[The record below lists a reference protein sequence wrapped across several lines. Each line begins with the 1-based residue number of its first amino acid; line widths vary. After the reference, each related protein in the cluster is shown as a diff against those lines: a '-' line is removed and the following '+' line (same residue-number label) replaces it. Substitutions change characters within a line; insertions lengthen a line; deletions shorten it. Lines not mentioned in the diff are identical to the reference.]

1 MGGEAPAVVMDVF
14 LVPIGPQRYE
24 LYCEVPDHEDSPA
37 PLPAGGWVARFEDKF
52 RAVMQTIDRR
62 SRETSHT
69 RWAKLRNR
77 ALAWLAERV
86 AEQRLLWQLRLHRDA
101 VLHFPH
107 DLEPEG
113 AMSLMRQSLSADLRR
128 HGVWLAVNL
137 VLLALAG
144 LLTVIPG
151 PNVVAFYFAFRV
163 VGHYMS
169 IRGAKHGLAELVWTP
184 TASEPLTELR
194 RAVALDPSR
203 RAREVSVVAER
214 LELEKLASFVERMAL
229 RGA

>member
-1 MGGEAPAVVMDVF
+1 MAAGRMDVF
-14 LVPIGPQRYE
+14 LVPIGRQRHE
-24 LYCEVPDHEDSPA
+24 LYCEVPDRADSAA
-37 PLPAGGWVARFEDKF
+37 PLPAEGWVARFEDKF

-69 RWAKLRNR
+69 RWARLRNR
-77 ALAWLAERV
+77 ALGWLAERV

-107 DLEPEG
+107 DLGPE
-113 AMSLMRQSLSADLRR
+113 AAISLMRQSLSGDVRR

-169 IRGAKHGLAELVWTP
+169 IRGAKHGLAGLSWTP
-184 TASEPLTELR
+184 VASEPLTQLR
-194 RAVALDPSR
+194 RAVALDPSS
-203 RAREVSVVAER
+203 RAREVSMVAER